1 MERTERAVRVE
12 TIRIEAVGEESSAA
26 TVEMAREMLLE
37 YGRFVLA
44 AEGPARFCFGK
55 LEDEAKGLP
64 GSYRAQGGELL
75 LAWVKKNE
83 RNAVAVTGLEDA
95 AAGCVSY
102 RALKSVPGGC
112 EMKRLWVRPGF
123 RGLALGERLTLEVFA
138 RARAAGFE
146 AVYLDTF
153 PEAMGPACAMYRR
166 LGFEECEPFHGSAT
180 EGMVFM
186 RRGLG

>member
-1 MERTERAVRVE
+1 MSEHL
-12 TIRIEAVGEESSAA
+12 RIEVVDERSAAA
-26 TVEMAREMLLE
+26 TVETAREMLLE

-64 GSYRAQGGELL
+64 ESYRQQGGELL
-75 LAWVKKNE
+75 LAWVKPE
-83 RNAVAVTGLEDA
+83 RNATTDVTEEV

-102 RALKSVPGGC
+102 RALKTRPGGC

-123 RGLALGERLTLEVFA
+123 RGLGIGEQLTQALLE
-138 RARAAGFE
+138 RAREAGFE

-153 PEAMGPACAMYRR
+153 PKAMGSAYAMYLR
-166 LGFEECEPFHGSAT
+166 LGFEECEPYHASAT
-180 EGMVFM
+180 VGMVFM